1 MANPRKF
8 SEKIALLNQK
18 EAQETAAF
26 EAIMREVSDVT
37 SRVASASSSV
47 GASPTGSGVPD
58 APLSVKSAGASPPQ
72 SSGKHLHIN
81 LGNQFRAG
89 GSLPNVNNNAN
100 CANDTKEHHPSQHT
114 GAVHSIDLKTAL
126 SNLEEMQH
134 NSMINRNSER
144 GRHMGIGPVRPR
156 PMEKRHDTSPYSGV
170 SYLPL
175 PDTWRRTNSD
185 SALHQ
190 SANEACQSTTTIPHR
205 RDQHNFNSSSNNDNR
220 ETHYGSI
227 ERPRSS
233 CEMPRV
239 PGINICLSSQ
249 PPGQQIPI
257 GNNTGSLPDLS
268 NVHFP
273 SPLHTPLDQEDQSSS
288 THFSNSPQT
297 SSPTN
302 LSPTSLAQAGR
313 LSLSQDHNPPS
324 AQNHLSVPVNSRFLQ
339 AFKQGVAL
347 ENSTSTSQQDL
358 QNYSQQTAPQPPPSI
373 SHSPAGHYIY
383 QQQPHSPVPPQSPKT
398 SQSQQSQQQQQHQH
412 QQTQQLNSLDSYRIS
427 QTVNRPSPQS
437 SPSLTVQG
445 SPLSYSNNPSAP
457 PSPTGHPGPPTLA
470 SDGIDQNNYVINQA
484 QAAALQQDFE
494 QFTMDWPKFAQQLM
508 ELGCTWTTQIEMD
521 TPVSANT
528 IGSYIGS
535 PNHTTSY
542 AQNDMINVGGELG
555 SGDGGY
561 FSTSPQVAF
570 QPTNTS
576 TTTAQQLT
584 PQTPNTPTIILTDFS
599 GADDLTNP
607 EFVKDLGTAMM
618 SDFDPELFPTDDAL
632 RQGLGQIDVD
642 GLQMLTDPTVV
653 ISDPSAEAHFRL
665 DRL

>member
-18 EAQETAAF
+18 EAQDSAAF
-26 EAIMREVSDVT
+26 EAIMKEVSNVT

-47 GASPTGSGVPD
+47 GASPTGSGVPET
-58 APLSVKSAGASPPQ
+58 PLSVKSAGASPPQ

-89 GSLPNVNNNAN
+89 GSLPNVNNNVN
-100 CANDTKEHHPSQHT
+100 CGNDAKEHSSPHP
-114 GAVHSIDLKTAL
+114 GAIHSIDLKTAL

-134 NSMINRNSER
+134 NAMYRSDNRSRSM
-144 GRHMGIGPVRPR
+144 GVGPMRSR

-170 SYLPL
+170 PYLSPPP

-190 SANEACQSTTTIPHR
+190 SANEACQSTSAIPHR
-205 RDQHNFNSSSNNDNR
+205 RDQHAMTGSGNDNR
-220 ETHYGSI
+220 DSHHSFI

-239 PGINICLSSQ
+239 PGINIYPSSQ

-273 SPLHTPLDQEDQSSS
+273 SPLHTPLDQEDHSSS
-288 THFSNSPQT
+288 TPFSNT
-297 SSPTN
+297 
-302 LSPTSLAQAGR
+302 
-313 LSLSQDHNPPS
+313 
-324 AQNHLSVPVNSRFLQ
+324 HLSVPVNSRFLHTC
-339 AFKQGVAL
+339 KQGVAL

-358 QNYSQQTAPQPPPSI
+358 QSYPQQPAPTAT
-373 SHSPAGHYIY
+373 SHSPTAGHYIY
-383 QQQPHSPVPPQSPKT
+383 QQPHSPVSQSPKT
-398 SQSQQSQQQQQHQH
+398 SQHQQQQHQ
-412 QQTQQLNSLDSYRIS
+412 QSQLNSLGSYRS
-427 QTVNRPSPQS
+427 TQSVNRPSPQS

-457 PSPTGHPGPPTLA
+457 PSPTGHPGPPNLT
-470 SDGIDQNNYVINQA
+470 SDPIDQNTYFINQA

-494 QFTMDWPKFAQQLM
+494 QFTMGLEWPKFAQQLM

-521 TPVSANT
+521 TPVQTNT
-528 IGSYIGS
+528 IGTFIGS

-542 AQNDMINVGGELG
+542 TQNDVINVGELG
-555 SGDGGY
+555 SGDTGY
-561 FSTSPQVAF
+561 FSTSPQMAY
-570 QPTNTS
+570 QPTTT
-576 TTTAQQLT
+576 TTTATQQLT

-618 SDFDPELFPTDDAL
+618 GDFDPEMFPSDDAL
-632 RQGLGQIDVD
+632 RQGLDPIDVD
-642 GLQMLTDPTVV
+642 GLQMLADPTMV
-653 ISDPSAEAHFRL
+653 ISDSSAEAHFRL

>member
-18 EAQETAAF
+18 EAQDSAAF
-26 EAIMREVSDVT
+26 EAIMKEVSNVT

-47 GASPTGSGVPD
+47 GASPTGSGVPET
-58 APLSVKSAGASPPQ
+58 PLSVKSAGASPPQ

-89 GSLPNVNNNAN
+89 GSLPNVNNNVN
-100 CANDTKEHHPSQHT
+100 CGNDAKEHSSPHP
-114 GAVHSIDLKTAL
+114 GAIHSIDLKTAL

-134 NSMINRNSER
+134 NAMYRSDNRSRSM
-144 GRHMGIGPVRPR
+144 GVGPMRSR

-170 SYLPL
+170 PYLSPPP

-190 SANEACQSTTTIPHR
+190 SANEACQSTSAIPHR
-205 RDQHNFNSSSNNDNR
+205 RGSDAYQHAMTGSGNDNR
-220 ETHYGSI
+220 DSHHGFI

-239 PGINICLSSQ
+239 PGINIYPSSQ

-273 SPLHTPLDQEDQSSS
+273 SPLHTPLDQEDHSSS
-288 THFSNSPQT
+288 TPFSNT
-297 SSPTN
+297 
-302 LSPTSLAQAGR
+302 
-313 LSLSQDHNPPS
+313 
-324 AQNHLSVPVNSRFLQ
+324 HLSVPVNSRFLHTC
-339 AFKQGVAL
+339 KQGVAL

-358 QNYSQQTAPQPPPSI
+358 QSYPQQPAPTAT
-373 SHSPAGHYIY
+373 SHSPTAGHYIY
-383 QQQPHSPVPPQSPKT
+383 QQSHSPVPQSPKT
-398 SQSQQSQQQQQHQH
+398 SQHQQQQLN
-412 QQTQQLNSLDSYRIS
+412 QQSQLNSLGSYRS
-427 QTVNRPSPQS
+427 TQSVNRPSPQS

-457 PSPTGHPGPPTLA
+457 PSPTGHPGPPSLT
-470 SDGIDQNNYVINQA
+470 SDAIDQNTYFINQA

-494 QFTMDWPKFAQQLM
+494 QFTM
-508 ELGCTWTTQIEMD
+508 MD
-521 TPVSANT
+521 TPVQTNT
-528 IGSYIGS
+528 IGTFIGS
-535 PNHTTSY
+535 PNHTTNY
-542 AQNDMINVGGELG
+542 TQNDVINVGGELG
-555 SGDGGY
+555 SGDTGY
-561 FSTSPQVAF
+561 FGTSPQMAY
-570 QPTNTS
+570 QPAT
-576 TTTAQQLT
+576 TTTATQQLT

-599 GADDLTNP
+599 GADDP

-618 SDFDPELFPTDDAL
+618 GDFDPEMFPSDDAL
-632 RQGLGQIDVD
+632 RQGLVPIDVD
-642 GLQMLTDPTVV
+642 GLQMLDDPTMV
-653 ISDPSAEAHFRL
+653 ISDSSAEAHFRL

>member
-1 MANPRKF
+1 M
-8 SEKIALLNQK
+8 
-18 EAQETAAF
+18 
-26 EAIMREVSDVT
+26 
-37 SRVASASSSV
+37 

-134 NSMINRNSER
+134 NSMVYRSNER
-144 GRHMGIGPVRPR
+144 GRHMGVGPVRSR

-170 SYLPL
+170 SYLSPSL

-190 SANEACQSTTTIPHR
+190 SANEACQSTTTMPHR
-205 RDQHNFNSSSNNDNR
+205 RDQHNMSSGSNDNR
-220 ETHYGSI
+220 ETHHGSI

-239 PGINICLSSQ
+239 PGINIYLSSQ

-273 SPLHTPLDQEDQSSS
+273 SPLHTPLDQEDHSSS
-288 THFSNSPQT
+288 TPFSN
-297 SSPTN
+297 
-302 LSPTSLAQAGR
+302 
-313 LSLSQDHNPPS
+313 
-324 AQNHLSVPVNSRFLQ
+324 NHLSVPVNSRFLH
-339 AFKQGVAL
+339 ACKGVAL

-358 QNYSQQTAPQPPPSI
+358 QSYSQQPAPQPPPSI

-412 QQTQQLNSLDSYRIS
+412 QQTQQLNSLGSYRTS
-427 QTVNRPSPQS
+427 QPVNRPSPQS

-457 PSPTGHPGPPTLA
+457 PSPTGHPGPPTLT
-470 SDGIDQNNYVINQA
+470 SDGIDQNSYVINQA

-494 QFTMDWPKFAQQLM
+494 QFTM
-508 ELGCTWTTQIEMD
+508 MD

-561 FSTSPQVAF
+561 YSTSPQVAY

-576 TTTAQQLT
+576 TTTTQQLT

>member
-18 EAQETAAF
+18 EAQDSAAF
-26 EAIMREVSDVT
+26 EAIMKEVSNVT

-47 GASPTGSGVPD
+47 GASPTGSGVPET
-58 APLSVKSAGASPPQ
+58 PLSVKSAGASPPQ

-89 GSLPNVNNNAN
+89 GSLPNVNNNVN
-100 CANDTKEHHPSQHT
+100 CGNDAKEHSSPHP
-114 GAVHSIDLKTAL
+114 GAIHSIDLKTAL

-134 NSMINRNSER
+134 NAMYRSDNRSRSM
-144 GRHMGIGPVRPR
+144 GVGPMRSR

-170 SYLPL
+170 PYLSPPP

-190 SANEACQSTTTIPHR
+190 SANEACQSTSAIPHR
-205 RDQHNFNSSSNNDNR
+205 RGSDAYQHAMTGSGNDNR
-220 ETHYGSI
+220 DSHHSFI

-239 PGINICLSSQ
+239 PGINIYPSSQ

-273 SPLHTPLDQEDQSSS
+273 SPLHTPLDQEDHSSS
-288 THFSNSPQT
+288 TPFSNSPQT

-302 LSPTSLAQAGR
+302 LSSPTSLAQAGR
-313 LSLSQDHNPPS
+313 LSFSQDPS
-324 AQNHLSVPVNSRFLQ
+324 SVQ
-339 AFKQGVAL
+339 
-347 ENSTSTSQQDL
+347 
-358 QNYSQQTAPQPPPSI
+358 
-373 SHSPAGHYIY
+373 
-383 QQQPHSPVPPQSPKT
+383 
-398 SQSQQSQQQQQHQH
+398 
-412 QQTQQLNSLDSYRIS
+412 
-427 QTVNRPSPQS
+427 
-437 SPSLTVQG
+437 
-445 SPLSYSNNPSAP
+445 
-457 PSPTGHPGPPTLA
+457 
-470 SDGIDQNNYVINQA
+470 
-484 QAAALQQDFE
+484 
-494 QFTMDWPKFAQQLM
+494 
-508 ELGCTWTTQIEMD
+508 MD
-521 TPVSANT
+521 TPVQTNT
-528 IGSYIGS
+528 IGTFIGS

-542 AQNDMINVGGELG
+542 TQNDVINVGELG
-555 SGDGGY
+555 SGDTGY
-561 FSTSPQVAF
+561 FSTSPQMAY
-570 QPTNTS
+570 QPTTT
-576 TTTAQQLT
+576 TTTATQQLT

-618 SDFDPELFPTDDAL
+618 GDFDPEMFPSDDAL
-632 RQGLGQIDVD
+632 RQGLDPIDVD
-642 GLQMLTDPTVV
+642 GLQMLADPTMV
-653 ISDPSAEAHFRL
+653 ISDSSAEAHFRL

>member
-18 EAQETAAF
+18 EAQDSAAF
-26 EAIMREVSDVT
+26 EAIMKEVSDVT
-37 SRVASASSSV
+37 NRVTSASSSV
-47 GASPTGSGVPD
+47 GASPTGSGVPET
-58 APLSVKSAGASPPQ
+58 PLSVKSAGASPPQ

-89 GSLPNVNNNAN
+89 GSLPNVNNNVN
-100 CANDTKEHHPSQHT
+100 CGSDAKEHSSPHP
-114 GAVHSIDLKTAL
+114 GAIHSIDLKTAL

-134 NSMINRNSER
+134 NSMYRSDNRSR
-144 GRHMGIGPVRPR
+144 SMGVGPMRSR

-170 SYLPL
+170 PYLSPPP

-190 SANEACQSTTTIPHR
+190 SANEACQSASAIPHR
-205 RDQHNFNSSSNNDNR
+205 RGSNAYQHAMTGSGNDNR
-220 ETHYGSI
+220 DSHHGFI

-239 PGINICLSSQ
+239 PGINIYPSSQ

-273 SPLHTPLDQEDQSSS
+273 SPLHTPLDQEDHSSS
-288 THFSNSPQT
+288 TPFSNSPQT

-302 LSPTSLAQAGR
+302 LSSPTSLAQAGR
-313 LSLSQDHNPPS
+313 LSFSQDPS
-324 AQNHLSVPVNSRFLQ
+324 SVQ
-339 AFKQGVAL
+339 QGVAL

-358 QNYSQQTAPQPPPSI
+358 QSYPQQPAPTAT
-373 SHSPAGHYIY
+373 SHSPTAGHYIY
-383 QQQPHSPVPPQSPKT
+383 QQPHSPVPPQSPKT
-398 SQSQQSQQQQQHQH
+398 SQQQQQQQHQQH
-412 QQTQQLNSLDSYRIS
+412 QQSQQQLNSLGSYRS
-427 QTVNRPSPQS
+427 TQSVNRPSPQS

-457 PSPTGHPGPPTLA
+457 PSPTGHPGPPNLT
-470 SDGIDQNNYVINQA
+470 SDAIDQNYFINQA

-494 QFTMDWPKFAQQLM
+494 QFTMEWPKFAQQLM
-508 ELGCTWTTQIEMD
+508 ELGWTTQIEMD
-521 TPVSANT
+521 TPVQAST
-528 IGSYIGS
+528 IGSFIGS
-535 PNHTTSY
+535 PNHSTNYTQS
-542 AQNDMINVGGELG
+542 DVINVGGDLG
-555 SGDGGY
+555 SGDTGY
-561 FSTSPQVAF
+561 FSTSPQMGY
-570 QPTNTS
+570 QPAT
-576 TTTAQQLT
+576 TTTATQQLT

-599 GADDLTNP
+599 GTEDP

-618 SDFDPELFPTDDAL
+618 GDFDPEMFPSDDAL
-632 RQGLGQIDVD
+632 RQGLDPIDVD
-642 GLQMLTDPTVV
+642 GLQMLADPTMV
-653 ISDPSAEAHFRL
+653 ISDSSAEAHFRL

>member
-8 SEKIALLNQK
+8 SDKIALHKQK
-18 EAQETAAF
+18 EAQERAAF

-47 GASPTGSGVPD
+47 GASPTGSSGVLET
-58 APLSVKSAGASPPQ
+58 PLSVQSAGASPPQ

-81 LGNQFRAG
+81 LVNQFRPG

-100 CANDTKEHHPSQHT
+100 CGNDAKEHASTHT
-114 GAVHSIDLKTAL
+114 AALHSIDLKTAL

-134 NSMINRNSER
+134 NSMVYRDNDRSKNR
-144 GRHMGIGPVRPR
+144 GVGPMRAR

-170 SYLPL
+170 PYLSPPP

-190 SANEACQSTTTIPHR
+190 SANEACQSATTIPHR
-205 RDQHNFNSSSNNDNR
+205 RDQHTMSGSGSDNR
-220 ETHYGSI
+220 DLHHGFI

-239 PGINICLSSQ
+239 PGINIYPSSQ

-273 SPLHTPLDQEDQSSS
+273 SPIHTPLDQEDHSSS
-288 THFSNSPQT
+288 TPFSN
-297 SSPTN
+297 
-302 LSPTSLAQAGR
+302 
-313 LSLSQDHNPPS
+313 
-324 AQNHLSVPVNSRFLQ
+324 NHLSVPVNSRFLHTC
-339 AFKQGVAL
+339 KGVAL
-347 ENSTSTSQQDL
+347 ENSTSTSQQDP
-358 QNYSQQTAPQPPPSI
+358 QSYSQQPVQPPPTAT

-383 QQQPHSPVPPQSPKT
+383 QQPHSPVPPQSPKS
-398 SQSQQSQQQQQHQH
+398 SQTQQQQHN
-412 QQTQQLNSLDSYRIS
+412 LGSYRSS
-427 QTVNRPSPQS
+427 QQVNRPSPQS

-457 PSPTGHPGPPTLA
+457 PSPTGHPGPPNLT
-470 SDGIDQNNYVINQA
+470 SDGLDQNSYFLNQA

-494 QFTMDWPKFAQQLM
+494 QFTM
-508 ELGCTWTTQIEMD
+508 MD
-521 TPVSANT
+521 NPVPTNT
-528 IGSYIGS
+528 ITSYIGS
-535 PNHTTSY
+535 PNHTTTY
-542 AQNDMINVGGELG
+542 TQNDVINVGGELG
-555 SGDGGY
+555 SGDAGY
-561 FSTSPQVAF
+561 FSTSPQMAY
-570 QPTNTS
+570 QPTTTNSTN
-576 TTTAQQLT
+576 TTTTQQLT

-599 GADDLTNP
+599 AADDP
-607 EFVKDLGTAMM
+607 EFVKNLGTAMM
-618 SDFDPELFPTDDAL
+618 GEFDPDLFPSDDAL
-632 RQGLGQIDVD
+632 RQGLDPIDVD
-642 GLQMLTDPTVV
+642 GLQMLTDPNMV
-653 ISDPSAEAHFRL
+653 ISDPNAEAHFRL

>member
-8 SEKIALLNQK
+8 SDKIALHKQK
-18 EAQETAAF
+18 EAQERAAF

-47 GASPTGSGVPD
+47 GASPTGSGVLET
-58 APLSVKSAGASPPQ
+58 PLSVKSAGASPPQ

-100 CANDTKEHHPSQHT
+100 CGNDAKEHASPHT
-114 GAVHSIDLKTAL
+114 AAIHSIDLKTAL
-126 SNLEEMQH
+126 NNLEEMH
-134 NSMINRNSER
+134 NNSMVYRNNDRSR
-144 GRHMGIGPVRPR
+144 NMGVGPMRIR
-156 PMEKRHDTSPYSGV
+156 PMDKRHDTSPYSGV
-170 SYLPL
+170 PYLSPPP
-175 PDTWRRTNSD
+175 PDIWRRTNSD

-190 SANEACQSTTTIPHR
+190 SANEACQSTNAIPHR
-205 RDQHNFNSSSNNDNR
+205 RDQHTMSGSGSDNR
-220 ETHYGSI
+220 DLHHGFI

-233 CEMPRV
+233 CEVPRV
-239 PGINICLSSQ
+239 PGINIYPSSQ

-273 SPLHTPLDQEDQSSS
+273 SPLHTPLDQEEHSSS
-288 THFSNSPQT
+288 TPFSNSPQT

-313 LSLSQDHNPPS
+313 LSFSQDHNPTS
-324 AQNHLSVPVNSRFLQ
+324 A
-339 AFKQGVAL
+339 QGVAL

-358 QNYSQQTAPQPPPSI
+358 QSYSQQPGPPPPTAT
-373 SHSPAGHYIY
+373 SHSPVGHYIY
-383 QQQPHSPVPPQSPKT
+383 QQPHSPVPPQSPKS
-398 SQSQQSQQQQQHQH
+398 SQTHQTQQ
-412 QQTQQLNSLDSYRIS
+412 QQLNSLSSYRSS
-427 QTVNRPSPQS
+427 QQVNRPSPQS

-457 PSPTGHPGPPTLA
+457 PSPTGHPGPPNLT
-470 SDGIDQNNYVINQA
+470 SDGIDQNSYFLSQA

-494 QFTMDWPKFAQQLM
+494 QFTM
-508 ELGCTWTTQIEMD
+508 MD
-521 TPVSANT
+521 TPVQTNT
-528 IGSYIGS
+528 MGSYIGE
-535 PNHTTSY
+535 NHTTNY
-542 AQNDMINVGGELG
+542 TQNDVINVGGELG
-555 SGDGGY
+555 GGDAGY
-561 FSTSPQVAF
+561 FSTSPQMAY
-570 QPTNTS
+570 QPTTTS
-576 TTTAQQLT
+576 TATTTTQQLT

-618 SDFDPELFPTDDAL
+618 GEFDPDLFPSDDAL
-632 RQGLGQIDVD
+632 RQGLDPIDVD
-642 GLQMLTDPTVV
+642 GLQMLTDPTMV